1 MDDPVVLA
9 RPGRGVHVSDPR
21 FSESPVAAALFAER
35 DRARVDRMWRGVRR
49 LAAIGALLTFCVL
62 VLAAAMRLQAAGI
75 GCSPWPACRDAAI
88 AAPTETPLW
97 IRLSHRIAATIVSL
111 CSLGIVFVAF
121 RRAPHARLPRVRAV
135 LALIGVGVLAVL
147 GRASGA
153 GAAPIVS
160 FTNLVGGLALLG
172 AFVSMAMARPYRDA
186 GPVDRVVGRTAF
198 GIVATIVAGGV
209 VSTYGLASACA
220 DGVLCG
226 GALHDVG
233 AWGVLVH
240 RVAGVALVPWLL
252 VLGAREWRRGTGW
265 SWATVL
271 AVVVTAQAVVG
282 VVQSSAGFPYAVA
295 VAHHALAAVLLASTL
310 VWVENRRRW

>member
-9 RPGRGVHVSDPR
+9 RPGRGVRMPDPR
-21 FSESPVAAALFAER
+21 SAESPATAAPSGDR

-49 LAAIGALLTFCVL
+49 LAVIGALLTFCVL
-62 VLAAAMRLQAAGI
+62 VLAAAMRLQAAGV
-75 GCSPWPACRDAAI
+75 GCSPWPACRGAAI
-88 AAPTETPLW
+88 AAPAETPLW

-121 RRAPHARLPRVRAV
+121 RRAPHARLPRIRAV
-135 LALIGVGVLAVL
+135 VALIGVGVLAVL

-172 AFVSMAMARPYRDA
+172 TFVSMAMARPYRDA

-198 GIVATIVAGGV
+198 AIVATVVAGGI

-226 GALHDVG
+226 GALHDVR

-252 VLGAREWRRGTGW
+252 VLGWHERRRGAASAW
-265 SWATVL
+265 STAL
-271 AVVVTAQAVVG
+271 AVVVTAQVVVG
-282 VVQSSAGFPYAVA
+282 VVQSISGFPFAVA
-295 VAHHALAAVLLASTL
+295 LMHHALAGVLLASTL
-310 VWVENRRRW
+310 VWVENRRRL

>member
-9 RPGRGVHVSDPR
+9 RPGRGVNVSDPS
-21 FSESPVAAALFAER
+21 FAEPPLPAALSGDR
-35 DRARVDRMWRGVRR
+35 DRARIDRMWRGVRR
-49 LAAIGALLTFCVL
+49 LAAVGALLTFCVL

-88 AAPTETPLW
+88 AAPADTPLW
-97 IRLSHRIAATIVSL
+97 IRLSHRIAATVVSL

-135 LALIGVGVLAVL
+135 VALIGVGVLAVL

-160 FTNLVGGLALLG
+160 LANLVGGLALLG
-172 AFVSMAMARPYRDA
+172 TFVSMAMARPYRDA
-186 GPVDRVVGRTAF
+186 GKVDPVVGVTALA
-198 GIVATIVAGGV
+198 IVATIAAGGI

-226 GALHDVG
+226 GALHDVR

-240 RVAGVALVPWLL
+240 RVAGIALVPCLL
-252 VLGAREWRRGTGW
+252 VLGARERRQGAGW
-265 SWATVL
+265 SWATTL
-271 AVVVTAQAVVG
+271 AVVLMVQAGVG
-282 VVQSSAGFPYAVA
+282 VVQSSAGFPYSVA
-295 VAHHALAAVLLASTL
+295 LTHHALAGVLLASTL
-310 VWVENRRRW
+310 VWVENRRRL